1 MDIKSIVDDVAAK
14 AGSLAKT
21 AVKKTGEAAEAA
33 KLTLLLKSEQKKLDS
48 MFTVLGKLFYEQT
61 KGTDV
66 RAQVVAEIMEIDEQK
81 RIIDDL
87 KATMIENS
95 GKIIC
100 DSCGKEIDL
109 EHPFC
114 PECGNKIEPK
124 LLQRDDEENELIS
137 ETNDR
142 EDSASD
148 SDEN

>member
-1 MDIKSIVDDVAAK
+1 MDIKTIAGDVAAK

-33 KLTLLLKSEQKKLDS
+33 KLTLLIKSEQKKLDS
-48 MFTVLGKLFYEQT
+48 LFTVLGKLFYEQT

-66 RAQVVAEIMEIDEQK
+66 RAQIVAEIMEIDEQK
-81 RIIDDL
+81 KIIADL

-100 DSCGKEIDL
+100 DFCGKEIDI

-114 PECGNKIEPK
+114 PECGQKVEPK
-124 LLQRDDEENELIS
+124 LLNRDDRETEISNEIPD
-137 ETNDR
+137 N
-142 EDSASD
+142 EDSD
-148 SDEN
+148 SKSNEG

>member
-33 KLTLLLKSEQKKLDS
+33 KLTLALKSEQKKLDS
-48 MFTVLGKLFYEQT
+48 LFTVLGKLFYEQT

-66 RAQVVAEIMEIDEQK
+66 RAQIVAQIMEIEEQK
-81 RIIDDL
+81 QIIDDL

-114 PECGNKIEPK
+114 PECGKKIEPK
-124 LLQRDDEENELIS
+124 LLHRDVDENEQNAESPEI
-137 ETNDR
+137 
-142 EDSASD
+142 EDFTSD
-148 SDEN
+148 SNEN

>member
-1 MDIKSIVDDVAAK
+1 MDIKTIAGDVAAK

-33 KLTLLLKSEQKKLDS
+33 KLTLLIKSEQKKLDS

-66 RAQVVAEIMEIDEQK
+66 RAQIVAQMMEINEHK
-81 RIIDDL
+81 NIISDL

-114 PECGNKIEPK
+114 PECGKKIEPK
-124 LLQRDDEENELIS
+124 LLHRDYDEEELNS
-137 ETNDR
+137 EA
-142 EDSASD
+142 DSTEAIDSD
-148 SDEN
+148 SE